1 VKVLY
6 RQTASDDIVRPNV
19 SQLTVTHKYGNMQGM
34 KTTLEIPDAIF
45 RRAKSV
51 AAERGIPLRALIS
64 EALADKLRTDNG
76 SGKPWMA
83 AFGKLRRLRKETARI
98 NCIIE
103 EEFEQIEAE
112 DRL

>member
-1 VKVLY
+1 MRSLPSMRPARVREGSLSTD
-6 RQTASDDIVRPNV
+6 RQRRHRTSKSYPKV

-64 EALADKLRTDNG
+64 EALADKLRTDNEIG
-76 SGKPWMA
+76 RASCRERW
-83 AFGKLRRLRKETARI
+83 
-98 NCIIE
+98 
-103 EEFEQIEAE
+103 
-112 DRL
+112 

>member
-34 KTTLEIPDAIF
+34 KTTLEFPTLFF

-64 EALADKLRTDNG
+64 EALA
-76 SGKPWMA
+76 
-83 AFGKLRRLRKETARI
+83 
-98 NCIIE
+98 
-103 EEFEQIEAE
+103 
-112 DRL
+112 